1 MDDHSIHK
9 MYFNE
14 IFPPANFQNT
24 RFELL
29 ADELDDFG
37 NAEVF

>member
-1 MDDHSIHK
+1 

-14 IFPPANFQNT
+14 IFPSANFQNT